1 MSNSKEDFQNLL
13 SGKFGL
19 KYSGDSHI
27 LSIKAV
33 AEAHFGA
40 SVVALSRVF
49 VEFKKEIEGD
59 EVVNSHTKLLYENL
73 LEKNL
78 FKIIDSYTRVDIAYI
93 AGKLSLEQGAI
104 EKKLSEMYL
113 FRKLGFWIGRFLVL

>member
-1 MSNSKEDFQNLL
+1 MLMCKVMSNSKEDFQNLL

-19 KYSGDSHI
+19 KYSGDPHI

-59 EVVNSHTKLLYENL
+59 EVVNNHTKLLY
-73 LEKNL
+73 
-78 FKIIDSYTRVDIAYI
+78 
-93 AGKLSLEQGAI
+93 
-104 EKKLSEMYL
+104 
-113 FRKLGFWIGRFLVL
+113 